1 MAKRM
6 TKYRFFI
13 NKYNLLFLTVINY
26 CKTNLF
32 PEVIKCNNRAFL
44 AEMKKSLPFSF
55 LAGVHMGT
63 FIKSFILIL
72 ALSPFILLG
81 CTENRQKPAKDE
93 RPSVSKP
100 STKSPE
106 MQKKQ
111 AAKTQDDKITP
122 PSPLPKA
129 QSKEELESLQKLAH
143 RSTPSDKAPAEYGY
157 GEKTEKEI
165 EMEKPRAPS
174 IAVLGPLTGE
184 LEFYGNEASNGA
196 ELASDELDAKG
207 GINGQEFELL
217 VFDTKGQIAGAR
229 QGIQAFTDRK
239 VLAIVGAAT
248 GEVSFSAS
256 KQLNDNQLIMISAGS
271 RRRLGDTGPYNF
283 RITLD
288 DLQAVKSLIGYI
300 VKEKKWKNFAILS
313 SVVNDYSIKLTASF
327 KNALY
332 DYNLNL
338 THELFLW
345 PEAMTHQSAEDT
357 SITVQINK
365 LKKNTPDALIYTGE
379 GKEAG
384 EIVREMRKQGI
395 NIPLVGSEDLMIP
408 EFTSLGSD
416 AYGTMVYGGFD
427 VNAENPMVRK
437 FVEAYTRKFGQPPT
451 RLSALSYDA
460 YRILSQAIRISPSLR
475 PNHVRQALTS
485 IKNFAGVTGKTS
497 ITSTGECIKEPFIFE
512 FMEKD
517 GNPVFKGVK
526 GPA

>member
-1 MAKRM
+1 M

-13 NKYNLLFLTVINY
+13 NNSDLHLLTVTNY
-26 CKTNLF
+26 CKTGLF
-32 PEVIKCNNRAFL
+32 PEEIKCNNRAFL
-44 AEMKKSLPFSF
+44 AEVKNSLPFYS
-55 LAGVHMGT
+55 LAKGHMGT
-63 FIKSFILIL
+63 FIKPFMLIV

-81 CTENRQKPAKDE
+81 CTENRQKPAEDE
-93 RPSVSKP
+93 RATVSKP
-100 STKSPE
+100 SMKSPE
-106 MQKKQ
+106 MQTKQ
-111 AAKTQDDKITP
+111 AANTREDKITP
-122 PSPLPKA
+122 SSPLPKA
-129 QSKEELESLQKLAH
+129 QGKEELDSLQKLAH
-143 RSTPSDKAPAEYGY
+143 QSLPSDRAPAEYGY

-165 EMEKPRAPS
+165 QMEKPRAPK

-207 GINGQEFELL
+207 GINGQEFDLL

-229 QGIQAFTDRK
+229 QGIQAFSEHK

-283 RITLD
+283 RITLND
-288 DLQAVKSLIGYI
+288 PQAVKSLIGYI

-327 KNALY
+327 KNALF
-332 DYNLNL
+332 DHNLNL

-345 PEAMTHQSAEDT
+345 PVAMTHQSTDDT
-357 SITVQINK
+357 SIAVQITK
-365 LKKNTPDALIYTGE
+365 LKKDTPDALIYTGD
-379 GKEAG
+379 GKEAS
-384 EIVREMRKQGI
+384 EIVREMRKQGV

-416 AYGTMVYGGFD
+416 AYGTIVYGGFD

-437 FVEAYTRKFGQPPT
+437 FVEAYTTKFGQPPT
-451 RLSALSYDA
+451 RLAALSYDA
-460 YRILSQAIRISPSLR
+460 YRILAQAIRLSPSLR
-475 PNHVRQALTS
+475 PSHVRQALTS
-485 IKNFAGVTGKTS
+485 IKNFAGVTGKTT
-497 ITSTGECIKEPFIFE
+497 ITSSGEAVKEPFIFE
-512 FMEKD
+512 FMEND